1 MRFMILSRV
10 GCNDVLCKKNM
21 PVLKAACA
29 IVKIVLRGSMVSE
42 VANPSPGHTEG
53 GICPICKSSD
63 VPKFRAV
70 GDYQYRKCRQC
81 AFVFLHPMPNES
93 VLESMYN
100 TGGRIT
106 GDNYPKAK
114 SRFHR
119 GLRTAIQLYRF
130 AWRGPVLDIG
140 CGGGFQ
146 VEAFRL
152 LGMRPCGLDIG
163 ANSIAYARN
172 HFGKST
178 FYRESFQEFSK
189 RKLKFKMVYSSEVI
203 EHLVD
208 LDGYMRLLN
217 NSVNKKGYVYI
228 TTPNI
233 DSDLVPENINDW
245 DVFDPPRHVQF
256 FNPDNLKQLF
266 ADYGF
271 TAKRR
276 LYGPKAGL
284 RFIFRKQ

>member
-1 MRFMILSRV
+1 
-10 GCNDVLCKKNM
+10 VLGKKNM
-21 PVLKAACA
+21 QARDAACA
-29 IVKIVLRGSMVSE
+29 TLKIVLRGSMVSE
-42 VANPSPGHTEG
+42 MANSSSGDTGG
-53 GICPICKSSD
+53 GICPICKSND
-63 VPKFRAV
+63 VPRFRAKD
-70 GDYQYRKCRQC
+70 DYQFRKCRQC
-81 AFVFLHPMPNES
+81 AFVFLHPMPKES

-106 GDNYPKAK
+106 ADNYPKAK

-172 HFGKST
+172 NFGKSK
-178 FYRESFQEFSK
+178 FYRESFQEFSN
-189 RKLKFKMVYSSEVI
+189 RKLKFNLIYSSEVI
-203 EHLVD
+203 EHIVK
-208 LDGYMRLLN
+208 LDEYMKLLYNSLN
-217 NSVNKKGYVYI
+217 NKGYVYI

-233 DSDLVPENINDW
+233 ESDLVPENINDW
-245 DVFDPPRHVQF
+245 DVFNPPRHVQF

-284 RFIFRKQ
+284 RYIFRKR

>member
-1 MRFMILSRV
+1 MGRNTAL
-10 GCNDVLCKKNM
+10 GKKNM
-21 PVLKAACA
+21 TDGEAACA
-29 IVKIVLRGSMVSE
+29 IVKIVLRGSMVSKLE
-42 VANPSPGHTEG
+42 NSLSGDTEG
-53 GICPICKSSD
+53 GVCPICRSTD

-70 GDYQYRKCRQC
+70 DDYQFLKCRKC
-81 AFVFLHPMPNES
+81 AFVFLHPMPQVS

-106 GDNYPKAK
+106 ADNYPKAK

-172 HFGKST
+172 NFGKST
-178 FYRESFQEFSK
+178 FYRETFREFSK
-189 RKLKFKMVYSSEVI
+189 RNLKFKLVYSSEVI
-203 EHLVD
+203 EHIVD
-208 LDGYMRLLN
+208 LDEYMKLLYD
-217 NSVNKKGYVYI
+217 SVNKKGYVYI

-233 DSDLVPENINDW
+233 DSDLVPEDIGDW
-245 DVFDPPRHVQF
+245 DVFNPPRHVQF

-271 TAKRR
+271 TVRRR

-284 RFIFRKQ
+284 RYLFRKR